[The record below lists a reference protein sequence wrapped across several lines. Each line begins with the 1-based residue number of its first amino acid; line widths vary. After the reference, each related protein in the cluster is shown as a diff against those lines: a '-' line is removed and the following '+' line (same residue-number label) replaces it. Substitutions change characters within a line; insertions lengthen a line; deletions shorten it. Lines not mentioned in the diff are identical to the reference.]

1 MVKFINWLTG
11 TEMYVAEDRVDEY
24 LARGHKLALEKVE
37 VKKAP
42 PIVEE
47 KPKSHKKTAKK

>member
-24 LARGHKLALEKVE
+24 LAKGHKLALEKVE